1 MFDATRFKTLMLREW
16 LQNRWTWLIAI
27 AALPVLTLVTLP
39 FGDIQIH
46 QEQRLQE
53 LQKLHAAVLL
63 IPLALT
69 PLTCVTIAWLTTL
82 FMASGLARR
91 DWQDRSIEFWLSLPS
106 THAEHLGAQYLMH
119 AFVFPLLALVAGL
132 GFGLLLLPVAM
143 AKFGLGFGE
152 LPWDMVFSVLSV
164 PMLLTVP
171 ALFFGALWMAP
182 IVLTVMAASVW
193 LKRLA
198 LPILTVIAVFLANF
212 PSTRG
217 TVRAFVQD
225 YVSCIGHLFEGLAG
239 VLAQRSGEVVQMGRS
254 DGVKPTDVAGFF
266 AQSLGDFVSLPAAVG
281 LVVAAIACA
290 AIVAKRRRG

>member
-27 AALPVLTLVTLP
+27 AALPVLTLVSLP
-39 FGDIQIH
+39 FGEIQ
-46 QEQRLQE
+46 LGPD
-53 LQKLHAAVLL
+53 KLAKLDGAVVL

-69 PLTCVTIAWLTTL
+69 PLTCVMIAWLTTL

-106 THAEHLGAQYLMH
+106 THGEQIGAQYLMH
-119 AFVFPLLALVAGL
+119 AFVFPLLALVLGL
-132 GFGLLLLPVAM
+132 VFGLLLVPLTM
-143 AKFGLGFGE
+143 LKLGLGLGA
-152 LPWDMVFSVLSV
+152 LPMGQMISVLAV
-164 PMLLTVP
+164 PMLLAVP
-171 ALFFGALWMAP
+171 ALFLGALWMAP

-198 LPILTVIAVFLANF
+198 LPILAVVAVFLANF

-217 TVRAFVQD
+217 AVRSFAED
-225 YVSCIGHLFEGLAG
+225 YVSRIGHLFEGLAG
-239 VLAQRSGEVVQMGRS
+239 VLAQRSGELVQMGRG
-254 DGVKPTDVAGFF
+254 DGPKPTDVTGFF
-266 AQSLGDFVSLPAAVG
+266 AQSLGDFASLPAVVG
-281 LVVAAIACA
+281 LVVTAVACA

>member
-27 AALPVLTLVTLP
+27 AALPALTLVSLP
-39 FGDIQIH
+39 FGEIQVGPDK
-46 QEQRLQE
+46 LA
-53 LQKLHAAVLL
+53 KLHGAAAL

-69 PLTCVTIAWLTTL
+69 PLTCVMIAWLTTL

-106 THAEHLGAQYLMH
+106 THGEQIGAQYLMH
-119 AFVFPLLALVAGL
+119 AFVFPLIALVLGL
-132 GFGLLLLPVAM
+132 AFGLLLMPVAM
-143 AKFGLGFGE
+143 LKLSGHYGSV
-152 LPWDMVFSVLSV
+152 PWTEVFSVLSV
-164 PMLLTVP
+164 PYLLAVP

-182 IVLTVMAASVW
+182 IVLTVMATSVW

-198 LPILTVIAVFLANF
+198 LPILAVITVFLANF

-217 TVRAFVQD
+217 PVRAFAQD
-225 YVSCIGHLFEGLAG
+225 YVSCIGRLFESLAG
-239 VLAQRSGEVVQMGRS
+239 VLGQRSGELVQMGRG
-254 DGVKPTDVAGFF
+254 DGPKPTDVAGFF

-281 LVVAAIACA
+281 LVVTAIACA

>member
-27 AALPVLTLVTLP
+27 AALPVLTLVSLP
-39 FGDIQIH
+39 FGEIQM
-46 QEQRLQE
+46 QQPGKAPDLPQ
-53 LQKLHAAVLL
+53 LHAAVLL

-106 THAEHLGAQYLMH
+106 THGEHIGAQYLMH
-119 AFVFPLLALVAGL
+119 GFVFPLLAMLMGL

-152 LPWDMVFSVLSV
+152 LPWGMVASVLV
-164 PMLLTVP
+164 QPLLLAVP

-182 IVLTVMAASVW
+182 VVLTVMAASVW

-198 LPILTVIAVFLANF
+198 LPILVVIGVFLGVY
-212 PSTRG
+212 PGTRAP
-217 TVRAFVQD
+217 VREFVQD
-225 YVSCIGHLFEGLAG
+225 YVSCIGRLFEGLAG
-239 VLAQRSGEVVQMGRS
+239 VLAHRSDNLVEMGRS
-254 DGVKPTDVAGFF
+254 EGLKTTDAAGFL
-266 AQSLGDFVSLPAAVG
+266 AQSLGDFASLPALVG
-281 LVVAAIACA
+281 VIVTALACT